1 MNSSDPSI
9 CNACGTPLLSGAPES
24 LCPKCLLENLLE
36 DPSPPPGVSLAEIQ
50 NAFPKL
56 EILEL
61 IGCGGIGRVYKAR
74 DPMVDRIV
82 ALKILSPEHSRDP
95 EWVERFTREA
105 RALARLNHPHIV
117 QVHEF
122 GTAPFPHLTMEYVE
136 GVNLREAMQSG
147 GLSLREALII
157 VPKLCEALH
166 YAHEQGVL
174 HRDIKPENILLDTQG
189 RVKIVDFGLAKL
201 HDEGALHF
209 TLTQSGTKLGTL
221 AYMAPEQVEN
231 PSDIDHRAD
240 LYSLGVVFY
249 EMLTGELPLGRFPI
263 PSEAN
268 GSDPRLDAVVLRTL
282 EKRREKRFPDA
293 EAMRLEI
300 ESAAIGPIPVKAEN
314 WNELNYEYR
323 SPIQWR
329 GWPLLHVAFGKD
341 EATGKMKHARGIVAI
356 GGIATGGLAL
366 GNVARGIV
374 SFGVLS
380 VGVISGGVLCIGL
393 LTFGVLGLALLCAT
407 GVMSCAPY
415 SFGVTTLGYVSAGVN
430 AYGLHTADINGPI
443 SPLAAAIAD
452 RWQPIL
458 MSLQSWSMAIG
469 VSVLMLCSAFAAW
482 KVSNKRIV
490 ALYLALALMGPYLFV
505 ATRPAAHQPS
515 YLELLK
521 KQEQAEQTKIRAATE
536 TAARDRREESRAMAK
551 AWIAEASR
559 TDDPAG
565 KEAAIRRIHEAVHS
579 DDPIK
584 ILAGTLAFT
593 SLYEIKMDRTP
604 FRDPF
609 RRHAYNDALDWEVR
623 GMAIAGLFMT
633 EFEASD
639 VQAILDLVETTP
651 VEHLGSV
658 SEALRVVSKQDFT
671 GEYSKPMLRILQRTY
686 SQDQERPQSKRP
698 WDTRD
703 FLRVLWGARV
713 SPEIESLVV
722 EWSLL
727 DADEGGQITA
737 NSRGYDVFYFAVS
750 VIANKS
756 TISINRLLEL
766 AKNPDGTNIAG
777 RCFWGMQSTVED
789 PDDRKLV
796 VTSVIEILEERNDSY
811 MWRQGLNL
819 LERFSTT
826 EHLTALR
833 SLASREELP
842 DERRR
847 ALEALVTR
855 LSQ

>member
-300 ESAAIGPIPVKAEN
+300 ESAATGPIPVKAEN

-490 ALYLALALMGPYLFV
+490 ALHLALALMGPFLFV
-505 ATRPAAHQPS
+505 ATRGATHPPS
-515 YLELLK
+515 YLEQLK
-521 KQEQAEQTKIRAATE
+521 KQEQAEQKKK
-536 TAARDRREESRAMAK
+536 REDDEVERYK
-551 AWIAEASR
+551 QTIALYSQWTSEASR
-559 TDDPAG
+559 TDSSIAKVNGISQIVNGIRDKNVVRIDAG
-565 KEAAIRRIHEAVHS
+565 LMAARDISEVNADKTELRDAIRNRLKHDDSRIRGNAIMALLETDFEPSDVSRILGMVAEATDDDLYELGSALKRFSKGDFTGKFAGPMLELLKRGIAADQRHEKEAVFQDRGLLGAVWGAKVTREIEALLVEWS
-579 DDPIK
+579 RLDDPD
-584 ILAGTLAFT
+584 GR
-593 SLYEIKMDRTP
+593 SLTIRG
-604 FRDPF
+604 RG
-609 RRHAYNDALDWEVR
+609 NDALYHALSTL
-623 GMAIAGLFMT
+623 AIQST
-633 EFEASD
+633 E
-639 VQAILDLVETTP
+639 
-651 VEHLGSV
+651 
-658 SEALRVVSKQDFT
+658 
-671 GEYSKPMLRILQRTY
+671 
-686 SQDQERPQSKRP
+686 
-698 WDTRD
+698 
-703 FLRVLWGARV
+703 
-713 SPEIESLVV
+713 
-722 EWSLL
+722 
-727 DADEGGQITA
+727 
-737 NSRGYDVFYFAVS
+737 AV
-750 VIANKS
+750 
-756 TISINRLLEL
+756 NRLLEL
-766 AKNPDGTNIAG
+766 AENPDAGNIAG
-777 RCFWGMQSTVED
+777 RALMGLRNAEPGSED
-789 PDDRKLV
+789 QTRIA
-796 VTSVIEILEERNDSY
+796 SEIIR
-811 MWRQGLNL
+811 L
-819 LERFSTT
+819 LENRNEDYPWFQGMFVIQRFATAD
-826 EHLTALR
+826 HLPALR
-833 SLASREELP
+833 SLAAREELP
-842 DERRR
+842 DERRKS
-847 ALEALVTR
+847 LQSVIDR
-855 LSQ
+855 LSL